1 MLGPELYSR
10 SKELGFDITTQY
22 FGDRINCEGLAL
34 NTYGE
39 YVIVVPWFVRLYVE
53 IIHEI

>member
-10 SKELGFDITTQY
+10 TKELGFDITIRC
-22 FGDRINCEGLAL
+22 FGDRINCEGLATVL
-34 NTYGE
+34 MDE

-53 IIHEI
+53 IIQEL